1 MTVAERNEGL
11 VSPARSAAGSCLL
24 LAGFVLVWPM
34 VSGGCYLVTTKREGK
49 ALARRIDAVEQRLEK
64 LHERE
69 EQVRKSIARSRQEQK
84 KLAELMDQARK
95 VFLRNSA
102 DVGAK
107 VERLMTQIGTVLG
120 RLDSLEKDMA
130 AGKAKTQALAKR
142 LDLMRM
148 ELATL
153 RTQVVGV
160 LKQLAARAKEP
171 HSAEELFKAGK
182 EKFSLGEY
190 GGAIRYF
197 RKLTKRFPT
206 DKRADEAAFLIGE
219 AYFRQNKFAAAE
231 YSFKMYLRSHP
242 KGAFVVRA
250 WLDRARCYHQLK
262 YCRGALKILG
272 EFLRRF
278 RKGPEVAEARALRLK
293 IRKQLRNIRYCEQ

>member
-1 MTVAERNEGL
+1 MRVAERNEGWDA
-11 VSPARSAAGSCLL
+11 SPRHTLGRGLL
-24 LAGFVLVWPM
+24 LAGFVLVLPA
-34 VSGGCYLVTTKREGK
+34 VFGGCWLVTTKREGK
-49 ALARRIDAVEQRLEK
+49 ALGRRIDAVERRLDK

-69 EQVRKSIARSRQEQK
+69 EQVRKSIVRSRQEQK

-107 VERLMTQIGTVLG
+107 VERLLDQIGTVLG

-130 AGKAKTQALAKR
+130 VGKAKTQALAKR
-142 LDLMRM
+142 LDMMRM

-171 HSAEELFKAGK
+171 HSAEELYKAGK
-182 EKFSLGEY
+182 EKFALGEY
-190 GGAIRYF
+190 GAAIRYF
-197 RKLTKRFPT
+197 RKLIKRFPA
-206 DKRADEAAFLIGE
+206 DKRADEAAFLVGE

-231 YSFKMYLRSHP
+231 YSFKMYLRTHP

-272 EFLRRF
+272 NFLRRF

-293 IRKQLRNIRYCEQ
+293 IRKQLRNLRYCEQ